1 MGGFATIVAAMSDP
15 TAAPE
20 HIPEVLAR
28 LLKLVGGPRD
38 NALLH
43 HAIGSEWM
51 KAGRPRE
58 AAAALNAALARDPNF
73 SAAWK
78 LLGKALLDEG
88 DGDGARAAW
97 QQGIV
102 VAEARGDV
110 QAAKE
115 MQVFLRRAERAA
127 GS

>member
-1 MGGFATIVAAMSDP
+1 MSDP

-20 HIPEVLAR
+20 PIPEVLAR

-58 AAAALNAALARDPNF
+58 AAAALHTALARDPNF

-78 LLGKALLDEG
+78 LLGKALLE
-88 DGDGARAAW
+88 DGDNDAACAAW

-115 MQVFLRRAERAA
+115 MQVFLRRVGRATGA
-127 GS
+127 